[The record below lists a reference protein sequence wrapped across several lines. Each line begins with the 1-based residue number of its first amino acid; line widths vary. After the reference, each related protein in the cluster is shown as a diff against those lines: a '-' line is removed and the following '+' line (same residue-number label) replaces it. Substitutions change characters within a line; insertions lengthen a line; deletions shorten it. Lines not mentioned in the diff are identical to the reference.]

1 MLLSFWHYLQRLSV
15 LLLLLLRPP
24 GQELTKDS
32 SQPAPAVMPDWTQL
46 PAAVRDATEFE
57 PEVLEGLGG
66 YRQSPLFQQFVDF
79 ARHNQR
85 KELFSLAKHG
95 SAIVRLY
102 AAHYIATELSEDAMV
117 VYPLLY
123 DESAVTIRGGCTSWE
138 EKVSTRAVAILC
150 QQVVRSG
157 VEEVLRQAARDAIG
171 TANGLIPAAVA
182 ARALVCISTLR
193 RPDDSRLAFAFL
205 KSADITRRAGG
216 LAALGGM
223 NLKESYD
230 VLAAHSSA
238 PASAVRASV
247 VAGLGKLFD
256 DRAAA
261 LLATMTRDRD
271 PVIRSLAASTFARH
285 PRAELT
291 TLRQML
297 WNQDESLRTAAA
309 HAVANDVQRVGL
321 TLLAEYLSGHP
332 KELSNYFYQIADKR
346 SPAITEFVQTLAV
359 DPAISRS
366 DRERLLDYLN
376 SHE

>member
-1 MLLSFWHYLQRLSV
+1 
-15 LLLLLLRPP
+15 
-24 GQELTKDS
+24 
-32 SQPAPAVMPDWTQL
+32 MPDWTQL

-332 KELSNYFYQIADKR
+332 KELSKYFYQIADKR

>member
-1 MLLSFWHYLQRLSV
+1 MLLSFWHYLQRLGV

-24 GQELTKDS
+24 GPQLTEDS
-32 SQPAPAVMPDWTQL
+32 SQPAPAVMPNWTQL
-46 PAAVRDATEFE
+46 PAALRDAKAFE

-66 YRQSPLFQQFVDF
+66 YRPSPLFQQFVDF

-85 KELFSLAKHG
+85 REIFSLAQHS

-102 AAHYIATELSEDAMV
+102 AADYIALKLSEDAMV

-150 QQVVRSG
+150 RQVARSG

-205 KSADITRRAGG
+205 NSADITLRAGG
-216 LAALGGM
+216 LDALGGM

-230 VLAAHSSA
+230 VLARIARLRRRQFGPAWSPVWASSSTTE
-238 PASAVRASV
+238 P
-247 VAGLGKLFD
+247 
-256 DRAAA
+256 
-261 LLATMTRDRD
+261 LLYW
-271 PVIRSLAASTFARH
+271 P
-285 PRAELT
+285 
-291 TLRQML
+291 Q
-297 WNQDESLRTAAA
+297 
-309 HAVANDVQRVGL
+309 
-321 TLLAEYLSGHP
+321 
-332 KELSNYFYQIADKR
+332 
-346 SPAITEFVQTLAV
+346 
-359 DPAISRS
+359 
-366 DRERLLDYLN
+366 
-376 SHE
+376 